1 MNRSVS
7 YAPSRPLVSPVFWVF
22 CLLALGLALFPELAH
37 ASGGLDKIDDFMN
50 NLVSILRGASIATV
64 TLAVMWV
71 GYKVLFT
78 DWDVKE
84 IGKILMGA
92 LLIGGAAE
100 IARYFVS

>member
-1 MNRSVS
+1 MNSPVS

-37 ASGGLDKIDDFMN
+37 AGGLDKIDDFMN
-50 NLVSILRGASIATV
+50 NLVNILRGASIATV

-78 DWDVKE
+78 DWDVRE

-100 IARYFVS
+100 ISRYFVS

>member
-1 MNRSVS
+1 MNRPVS
-7 YAPSRPLVSPVFWVF
+7 YAPSRPLVSPLFWVF

-37 ASGGLDKIDDFMN
+37 AGGLKKFDDFMN
-50 NLVSILRGASIATV
+50 NLVNILRGASIATV

-84 IGKILMGA
+84 VGKILAGS

-100 IARYFVS
+100 IARYFAS

>member
-1 MNRSVS
+1 MNSPVS
-7 YAPSRPLVSPVFWVF
+7 YAPSRPLVSPLFWVF

-37 ASGGLDKIDDFMN
+37 AGGLKKFDDFMD
-50 NLVSILRGASIATV
+50 NLVNILRGASIATV

-84 IGKILMGA
+84 VGKILAGS

-100 IARYFVS
+100 IARYFAS

>member
-1 MNRSVS
+1 MNTPVS

-22 CLLALGLALFPELAH
+22 CLLAFGLALFPELAH
-37 ASGGLDKIDDFMN
+37 AGGLDKLDDFMN
-50 NLVSILRGASIATV
+50 NLVGILRGASIATV

-84 IGKILMGA
+84 IGKILAGA

>member
-7 YAPSRPLVSPVFWVF
+7 YAPARPLVSPVFWVF

-37 ASGGLDKIDDFMN
+37 AGGLKKFDDFMN
-50 NLVSILRGASIATV
+50 NLVNILRGASIATV

-84 IGKILMGA
+84 VGKILAGS

-100 IARYFVS
+100 IARYFAS